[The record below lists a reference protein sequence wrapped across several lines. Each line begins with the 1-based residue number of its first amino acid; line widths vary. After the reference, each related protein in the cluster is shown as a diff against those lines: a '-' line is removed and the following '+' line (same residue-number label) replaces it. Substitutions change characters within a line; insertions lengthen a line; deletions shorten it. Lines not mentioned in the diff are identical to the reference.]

1 MLTTSGTN
9 TTRFLEYISTLVFII
24 HFVLK
29 LDTAH
34 KFFTESVI
42 SFEFQFS
49 QDRKFHF
56 FIYSHMYHIIE
67 MLSNHARGL
76 ISALLRFNETD
87 YNYFITYTII
97 NKAGLPN

>member
-42 SFEFQFS
+42 SFEIQFS
-49 QDRKFHF
+49 QDRKFY
-56 FIYSHMYHIIE
+56 FIYSCIYHIIE

-76 ISALLRFNETD
+76 ISALMRFDETD

-97 NKAGLPN
+97 NKAGLLN